1 MTRWSP
7 PGESS
12 GRARPLIGVTCYYQE
27 ISWSGWTAEA
37 ILNHA
42 TYARALE
49 RADCRAVMLTPDATD
64 DDLLD
69 RLDGIVISGGA
80 DVDPVY
86 YGEDAHPEAYPAPAP
101 RDIAEMAWVRR
112 AHDMNLPLLGVCRG
126 LQVMAVAFGGSLVQ
140 HVPEVSPLVHQERPG
155 AFVHHDAIVDSG
167 TMLAGIIGA
176 GRVRINSSHHQC
188 VRDLVGLTVNAHAED
203 GTIEGCEDSSKDF
216 FLGVQWHPEEPDEPT
231 GSLIFGALAAA
242 AGARRSKRA

>member
-1 MTRWSP
+1 MDHSMKD
-7 PGESS
+7 
-12 GRARPLIGVTCYYQE
+12 IVTSQVL
-27 ISWSGWTAEA
+27 G
-37 ILNHA
+37 
-42 TYARALE
+42 
-49 RADCRAVMLTPDATD
+49 TPDTLRAGRRAARSHMRGRQPQAQALAD
-64 DDLLD
+64 VRAWLGPCPPQGFARD
-69 RLDGIVISGGA
+69 RLIEYLHVLNDRHGA
-80 DVDPVY
+80 LSRPHLV
-86 YGEDAHPEAYPAPAP
+86 AL
-101 RDIAEMAWVRR
+101 

-140 HVPEVSPLVHQERPG
+140 HVPEASPLVHQERPG